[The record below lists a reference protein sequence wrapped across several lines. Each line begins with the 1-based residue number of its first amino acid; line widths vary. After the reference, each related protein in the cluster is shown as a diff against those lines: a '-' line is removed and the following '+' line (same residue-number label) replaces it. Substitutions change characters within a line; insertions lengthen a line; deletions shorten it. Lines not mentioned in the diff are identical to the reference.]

1 MKEPLEIRAIN
12 VKNHIGIPAAEITL
26 SILTQEDEEKM
37 KDILNK
43 CRDDGIFLYKEN
55 DVVKQFFSVK
65 QILYRGQWDR
75 FEGHGG
81 EPTAFNNYIMPFD
94 QFQKLGRPKKIYIDF
109 YNSVSLKD

>member
-12 VKNHIGIPAAEITL
+12 VKNHIGRPATEITL
-26 SILTQEDEEKM
+26 SISTQEDEERM

-43 CRDDGIFLYKEN
+43 CRDDGTFIHKEN
-55 DVVKQFFSVK
+55 DVVKQFFNVK

-75 FEGHGG
+75 FEGHG
-81 EPTAFNNYIMPFD
+81 EPTAFNTYIMPFD
-94 QFQKLGRPKKIYIDF
+94 QFQKLGRPNKIYIDF